1 MSFFNDEFMSAE
13 PCLESQKI
21 QVIRVM
27 TRIRNDEA
35 EWKRSKRLNQTCEEL
50 QTDGAKLEIQNLKE
64 KIVLL
69 TEENFELKE
78 KLSAVEIKP
87 TEPKIRHKIRD
98 PKTKPCIEKT
108 PLDLEEDKLLL
119 ELDMYLNEG

>member
-27 TRIRNDEA
+27 NRIRNDEA

-50 QTDGAKLEIQNLKE
+50 QTDGAKLEI
-64 KIVLL
+64 
-69 TEENFELKE
+69 
-78 KLSAVEIKP
+78 
-87 TEPKIRHKIRD
+87 
-98 PKTKPCIEKT
+98 
-108 PLDLEEDKLLL
+108 
-119 ELDMYLNEG
+119 

>member
-35 EWKRSKRLNQTCEEL
+35 EWKRSKRLTRTCEQL
-50 QTDGAKLEIQNLKE
+50 KTDGEKLEIQNLKE

-87 TEPKIRHKIRD
+87 TEPKIRQKIRD

-119 ELDMYLNEG
+119 EMDMYLNEG

>member
-35 EWKRSKRLNQTCEEL
+35 EWKRSKRLTRTCEQL
-50 QTDGAKLEIQNLKE
+50 KTDGEKLEIQNLKE

-87 TEPKIRHKIRD
+87 TEPKIRYKIRD
-98 PKTKPCIEKT
+98 PKTQPCIEKT
-108 PLDLEEDKLLL
+108 PLDLEEEKLLL

>member
-1 MSFFNDEFMSAE
+1 MSFFNDEIMSAE

-35 EWKRSKRLNQTCEEL
+35 EWKRSKRLTRTCEQL
-50 QTDGAKLEIQNLKE
+50 KTDGEKLEIQNLKE

-87 TEPKIRHKIRD
+87 IEPKIRHKIRD

-119 ELDMYLNEG
+119 EMDMYLNEG

>member
-35 EWKRSKRLNQTCEEL
+35 EWKRSKRLTRTCEQL
-50 QTDGAKLEIQNLKE
+50 KTDGEKLEIQNLKE

-87 TEPKIRHKIRD
+87 IEPKIRQKIRD

-119 ELDMYLNEG
+119 EMDMYLNEG